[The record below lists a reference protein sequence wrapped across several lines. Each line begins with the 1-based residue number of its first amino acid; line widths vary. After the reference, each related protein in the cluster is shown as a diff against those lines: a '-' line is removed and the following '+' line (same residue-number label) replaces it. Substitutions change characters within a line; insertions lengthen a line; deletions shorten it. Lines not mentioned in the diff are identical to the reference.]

1 MPSRTVSRL
10 VVMLALAAAVPALA
24 PSALAQSGLRVP
36 DRSAPGIDPTFARG
50 WLAPEFDRFGFAYHW
65 KDSLGQAPGQRMNW
79 SYSFSDRSS
88 LGLSV
93 NAPRELD
100 YDQRQFSV
108 FGRYWFANDW
118 AVSAETQWREPAG
131 SWRPYDLRIGVQRRF

>member
-1 MPSRTVSRL
+1 MPSRTVRRF
-10 VVMLALAAAVPALA
+10 VVVLAAAALPALV
-24 PSALAQSGLRVP
+24 PCALAQSGLRVP
-36 DRSAPGIDPTFARG
+36 DRSEPGIDPAFARG

-65 KDSLGQAPGQRMNW
+65 KDSFGSAPGQRMNW
-79 SYSFSDRSS
+79 SYTFSDRSS

-93 NAPRELD
+93 NTPRELD
-100 YDQRQFSV
+100 YDRQFSV

-131 SWRPYDLRIGVQRRF
+131 PWRPHDFRIGVQRRF